1 MEVLLL
7 LYVDSREDRSGLETD
22 THATKDFPM
31 EPWPVTLLQIH
42 STWQYSDSE
51 PYTLL
56 IF

>member
-42 STWQYSDSE
+42 ST
-51 PYTLL
+51 
-56 IF
+56 